1 MQSKMEYDVL
11 REHKNSIKINE
22 IQWKVFVYL
31 LLVLY
36 TFFVI
41 APVLVSFIS
50 SIRPGEDIFK
60 NIMPFNWHT
69 LIPSRVTVDAYIILF
84 RDYSFGRVLIN
95 SFLVAVATVVG
106 GILINAMAGLAFAI
120 FRFRGR
126 NILFLFVLIT
136 FMVPF
141 EAISIPLFQLINNL
155 GLVNSYW
162 ALILP
167 GLANGLVI
175 FLFRQF
181 FMGLPITLFESAL
194 IDGANWFTIFTKL
207 ALPLSR
213 PAALSAGI
221 LLFITQWEA
230 FFYPLLVANK
240 PEYRVIQV
248 AIANFFTQYQTLWNL
263 LFAAVVIAAIIPI
276 VLLLPLQRYYV
287 QAITQS
293 GIKE

>member
-1 MQSKMEYDVL
+1 ML
-11 REHKNSIKINE
+11 
-22 IQWKVFVYL
+22 WKTLIYLILVFYA
-31 LLVLY
+31 
-36 TFFVI
+36 FFVI
-41 APVLVSFIS
+41 MPVFISFIS

-60 NIMPFNWHT
+60 NIMPFNWRT
-69 LIPSRVTVDAYIILF
+69 LIPDRVTMEAYIILF
-84 RDYSFGRVLIN
+84 RDYSFGRVLLN
-95 SFLVAVATVVG
+95 SFLVAFVTVIG
-106 GILINAMAGLAFAI
+106 GILINAMAGLAFAV

-126 NILFLFVLIT
+126 NVLFLFVLIT

-155 GLVNSYW
+155 GLINSYW

-194 IDGANWFTIFTKL
+194 IDGANWFTIFTRL

-263 LFAAVVIAAIIPI
+263 LFASVVIAAIVPI
-276 VLLLPLQRYYV
+276 VLLLPFQRYYV
-287 QAITQS
+287 QAITQT